1 MWQNSYDDSP
11 SVYIVPTPIGN
22 LGDMTFRAI
31 EVLKNVSV
39 IFSED
44 TRITLQLLNYYN
56 IKNKLIHLDDH
67 NEDNVK
73 EEVLSY
79 LKLGNSVA
87 IVTDRGTPIISDPG
101 YKTVKFLKEKG
112 YNVIALPGACAF
124 VPALVASSIS
134 SEHFTFY
141 GFLNSKESRRVKE
154 LESSKEKKMKDELE
168 NLKDHEYTLVFYEAP
183 HRIVRTLASM
193 YEIFGDRY
201 ISISREISKLHESI
215 FVGFL
220 SEAIKSLVNPKGEFV
235 IVVSPSEEIIQND
248 MSIID
253 NVNLYIKSGLS
264 SMDAIKRVAKE
275 RKIPKNDVYQEFH
288 RGDSK

>member
-1 MWQNSYDDSP
+1 MWQSSYDGSP

-22 LGDMTFRAI
+22 LEDMTFRAI
-31 EVLKNVSV
+31 NTLKMVDV

-44 TRITLQLLNYYN
+44 TRVTLQLLNHFE

-67 NEDNVK
+67 NEDTVK
-73 EEVLSY
+73 NTVLSY
-79 LKLGNSVA
+79 LEDGKNVA

-141 GFLNSKESRRVKE
+141 GFL
-154 LESSKEKKMKDELE
+154 SSKEKKMYDELE
-168 NLKDHEYTLVFYEAP
+168 SLRDSEYTLVFYEAP
-183 HRIVRTLASM
+183 HRIIRTLRATL
-193 YEIFGDRY
+193 EVFGDRY

-215 FVGFL
+215 YVGNI
-220 SEAIKSLVNPKGEFV
+220 SMAINSFDEVKGEFV
-235 IVVSPSEEIIQND
+235 IVVSPSDEVISTD
-248 MSIID
+248 MSIIE
-253 NVNLYIKSGLS
+253 NVNMYIKSGLS
-264 SMDAIKRVAKE
+264 SMEAIKRVAKE
-275 RKIPKNDVYQEFH
+275 RKIPKSDVYREYH
-288 RGDSK
+288 EGSK

>member
-1 MWQNSYDDSP
+1 MWQESYDGKP
-11 SVYIVPTPIGN
+11 SVYLVPTPIGN

-31 EVLKNVSV
+31 EVLKMVDA

-44 TRITLQLLNYYN
+44 TRVTLQLLNHFE

-67 NEDNVK
+67 NEENVK
-73 EEVLSY
+73 DQVLGY
-79 LKLGNSVA
+79 LKEDKNVA

-101 YKTVKFLKEKG
+101 YKTVKFLKELG

-141 GFLNSKESRRVKE
+141 GFL
-154 LESSKEKKMKDELE
+154 SSKEQKMREELT
-168 NLKDHEYTLVFYEAP
+168 NLKDSEYTLVFYEAP
-183 HRIVRTLASM
+183 HRIVRTLEAM
-193 YEIFGDRY
+193 LEIFGDRY
-201 ISISREISKLHESI
+201 ISISREISKLHESV
-215 FVGFL
+215 FVGKI
-220 SEAIKSLVNPKGEFV
+220 SEALGSSEMMKGEFV
-235 IVVSPSEEIIQND
+235 IVVSAKEEEYDED

-253 NVNLYIKSGLS
+253 SVNLYIRSGLS

-275 RKIPKNDVYQEFH
+275 RKISKNTVYMEFH
-288 RGDSK
+288 GGDK

>member
-1 MWQNSYDDSP
+1 MWQNSYDGSP

-44 TRITLQLLNYYN
+44 TRITLQLLNYYD
-56 IKNKLIHLDDH
+56 IKNKLVHLDDH

-101 YKTVKFLKEKG
+101 YKTVKLLKEEG

-124 VPALVASSIS
+124 VPAIVASSIS

-141 GFLNSKESRRVKE
+141 GFL
-154 LESSKEKKMKDELE
+154 SSKEKKMKDELE

-235 IVVSPSEEIIQND
+235 IVVSPSDEIIQND
-248 MSIID
+248 MSIVD
-253 NVNLYIKSGLS
+253 NVNMYIKSGLS

>member
-1 MWQNSYDDSP
+1 MWQNSYDGSP

-44 TRITLQLLNYYN
+44 TRITLQLLNYYD
-56 IKNKLIHLDDH
+56 IKNKLVHLDDH

-101 YKTVKFLKEKG
+101 YKTVKLLKEEG
-112 YNVIALPGACAF
+112 YNVIALPGSCAF
-124 VPALVASSIS
+124 VPAIVVSSIS

-141 GFLNSKESRRVKE
+141 GFL
-154 LESSKEKKMKDELE
+154 SSKEKKMKDELE

-253 NVNLYIKSGLS
+253 NVNMYIKSGLS

>member
-1 MWQNSYDDSP
+1 MWQNSYDGSP

-44 TRITLQLLNYYN
+44 TRITLQLLNYYD
-56 IKNKLIHLDDH
+56 IKNKLVHLDDH

-101 YKTVKFLKEKG
+101 YKTVKLLKEEG
-112 YNVIALPGACAF
+112 YNVIALPGSCAF

-141 GFLNSKESRRVKE
+141 GFL
-154 LESSKEKKMKDELE
+154 SSKEKKMKDELE

-253 NVNLYIKSGLS
+253 NVNMYIKSGLS

>member
-141 GFLNSKESRRVKE
+141 GFL
-154 LESSKEKKMKDELE
+154 SSKEKKMKDELE

>member
-1 MWQNSYDDSP
+1 MWQNSYDGRP

-44 TRITLQLLNYYN
+44 TRITLQLLNYYD
-56 IKNKLIHLDDH
+56 IKNKLVHLDDH

-141 GFLNSKESRRVKE
+141 GFL
-154 LESSKEKKMKDELE
+154 SSKEKKMKDELE
-168 NLKDHEYTLVFYEAP
+168 NLKDHEYTLAFYEAP

-235 IVVSPSEEIIQND
+235 IVVSPSDEIIQND
-248 MSIID
+248 MSIVD
-253 NVNLYIKSGLS
+253 NVNMYIKSGLS